1 MAAMMIFHCRQA
13 DSFLS
18 RTNPLA
24 KLIALISFSVFISM
38 TDGWFGLILS
48 FIPIIILIAIRIPL
62 KEYIKESIFFIV
74 IAVVMFI
81 SEFFNTEDGL
91 SALSAS
97 ASFLSIVVAS
107 MILMDTTMPDD
118 LSRSLGSALSH
129 VAGHYA
135 YSLATV
141 IEITMAMIPVITDS
155 VLSLHEAR
163 LARGERFIMHPFRS
177 LCQLAQCILSDLL
190 DKAEI
195 YIDALYSR
203 GYDAAMRRE
212 CASYRLSDWVIIAAC
227 PVFVLTVFVFEN
239 ILLD

>member
-13 DSFLS
+13 DSFLT

-24 KLIALISFSVFISM
+24 KLIALISFSVLISM
-38 TDGWFGLILS
+38 TDGWFSLILS
-48 FIPIIILIAIRIPL
+48 FIPVIIVIAIRIPL

-81 SEFFNTEDGL
+81 SEFFVFFYGL

-135 YSLATV
+135 YSLAAV

-163 LARGERFIMHPFRS
+163 LARGERFIVHPFRS
-177 LCQLAQCILSDLL
+177 LCPLAQCILSDLL

>member
-24 KLIALISFSVFISM
+24 KLIALISFSVLISM
-38 TDGWFGLILS
+38 TDGWLSLILS
-48 FIPIIILIAIRIPL
+48 FIPVIIVIAIRIPL

-81 SEFFNTEDGL
+81 SEFFDTEDGL

-135 YSLATV
+135 YSMAAV
-141 IEITMAMIPVITDS
+141 IEITMAIIPVITDS

-163 LARGERFIMHPFRS
+163 LARGERFIVHPFRS

>member
-24 KLIALISFSVFISM
+24 KLIALISFSVLISM
-38 TDGWFGLILS
+38 TDGWLSLILS
-48 FIPIIILIAIRIPL
+48 FIPVIIVIAIRIPL

-81 SEFFNTEDGL
+81 SEFFDTEDGL

-135 YSLATV
+135 YSLAAV
-141 IEITMAMIPVITDS
+141 IEITMAIIPVITDS

-163 LARGERFIMHPFRS
+163 LARGERFIVHPFRS

>member
-13 DSFLS
+13 DSFLT

-24 KLIALISFSVFISM
+24 KLIALISFSVLISM
-38 TDGWFGLILS
+38 TDGWFSLILS
-48 FIPIIILIAIRIPL
+48 LIPVIVVIAIRIPL

-81 SEFFNTEDGL
+81 SEFFVFFYGL

-135 YSLATV
+135 YSLAAV

-163 LARGERFIMHPFRS
+163 LARGERFIVHPFRS
-177 LCQLAQCILSDLL
+177 LCPLAQCILSDLL

>member
-24 KLIALISFSVFISM
+24 KLIALISFSVLISM

-62 KEYIKESIFFIV
+62 KEYIKEGIFFIV

-97 ASFLSIVVAS
+97 ASFLSIVAAS

-118 LSRSLGSALSH
+118 LSRSIGSALSH

-135 YSLATV
+135 YSVATV

-155 VLSLHEAR
+155 VLNLHEAR
-163 LARGERFIMHPFRS
+163 LARGERFIVHPFKS
-177 LCQLAQCILSDLL
+177 LCQLTQCILSDLL

-212 CASYRLSDWVIIAAC
+212 CAPYRLTDWVIIAAC
-227 PVFVLTVFVFEN
+227 LGFVLTAFVLEN

>member
-1 MAAMMIFHCRQA
+1 MATMMIFHCRQA

-24 KLIALISFSVFISM
+24 KLIALISFSVLISM
-38 TDGWFGLILS
+38 TDGWLSLILS
-48 FIPIIILIAIRIPL
+48 FIPVIIVIAIRIPL

-81 SEFFNTEDGL
+81 SEFFDTEDGL

-135 YSLATV
+135 YSLAAV

-163 LARGERFIMHPFRS
+163 LARGERFIVHPFRS

>member
-24 KLIALISFSVFISM
+24 KLIALISFSVLISM
-38 TDGWFGLILS
+38 TDGWFSLILS
-48 FIPIIILIAIRIPL
+48 LIPVIIVIAIRIPL

-135 YSLATV
+135 YSLAAV

-163 LARGERFIMHPFRS
+163 LARGERFIVHPFRS
-177 LCQLAQCILSDLL
+177 LCQLAQCILLDLL

>member
-1 MAAMMIFHCRQA
+1 MAAMTIFHCRQT

-24 KLIALISFSVFISM
+24 KLIALISYSVLISM
-38 TDGWFGLILS
+38 TDCWLS
-48 FIPIIILIAIRIPL
+48 LFLSTIPFVIVITIKIPL
-62 KEYIKESIFFIV
+62 KEYIKESIFFIL

-81 SEFFNTEDGL
+81 AEFFNTEDGL

-97 ASFLSIVVAS
+97 ASFLSIVAAS

-135 YSLATV
+135 YSVATV

-155 VLSLHEAR
+155 VVSLYEAR
-163 LARGERFIMHPFRS
+163 IARGERFILHPFRS

-212 CASYRLSDWVIIAAC
+212 CAPYRLSDWVIIAAC
-227 PVFVLTVFVFEN
+227 PVFVFTVFVFEN
-239 ILLD
+239 NLLA